1 MFLHVTEAKH
11 THDYRLWLAFNNGE
25 FGEFDLEHELWGEVF
40 EPLLD
45 KTLFA
50 TVFVDG
56 EMDTVAWVNGADLAP
71 EFLLDLLHNQRQ
83 RAA

>member
-1 MFLHVTEAKH
+1 M
-11 THDYRLWLAFNNGE
+11 
-25 FGEFDLEHELWGEVF
+25 GEVF

-71 EFLLDLLHNQRQ
+71 EFLLDLLHNHRQ